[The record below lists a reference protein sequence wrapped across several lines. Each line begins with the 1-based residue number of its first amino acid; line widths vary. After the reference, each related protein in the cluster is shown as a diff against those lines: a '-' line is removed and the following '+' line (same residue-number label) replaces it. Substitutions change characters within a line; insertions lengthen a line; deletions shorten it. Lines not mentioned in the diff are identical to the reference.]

1 MKSKKNRQDA
11 VEVLIAEDSPTQA
24 QKLQGLLEEHGYA
37 VVAAPNGKE
46 ALAAA
51 RRRKPAMIISDVLMP
66 ELDGYGLCQAIK
78 ADERLKDTPVILL
91 TTLCDPQDVI
101 RGLECGADNFIRKP
115 FDERALLSRIENL
128 LINLELRKSHK
139 IQVGLEVN
147 LGGHKHFITSERQQI
162 LDLLISTY
170 EQAIH
175 LNNELK
181 LREKQLARSN
191 QVLNGLYHIAEGLN
205 RAASEKE
212 VVETVLQRALEMPEV
227 RAGWIFLR
235 EGESGYRLAAA
246 RNLPPEVAEPSVPS
260 GLCWCQRRLTASQLE
275 TPTNIPEC
283 EWLQRA
289 HTDIQGLRGHASVPI
304 RVGEQ
309 VVGVIN
315 LVGSG
320 DGLLSDE
327 ETHNLGALGNQLGIA
342 LARARL
348 HEHLERL
355 VEERTAKLAA
365 EVEHRKCAQE
375 EQARLVAILEAT
387 PDLVGTAT
395 PDGRLLYTNQAGR
408 LMLGLQEGCDLSTL
422 RIHEW
427 HPEWA
432 GKLVMEQAI
441 PHAVKHGTW
450 SGETALLRRDG
461 REVPILQVVI
471 AHQGPD
477 GSVSYLS
484 TIGRDITQRK
494 EHEARIVRLNRIYSV
509 LSGINTTIV
518 RVRERQELFEEACR
532 IAVDHGR
539 FAFAWIGTLDADKQK
554 IAPVAQ
560 AGRNDGYLSLID
572 LSVVENPPGPGEP
585 TAQALTQGKPV
596 ICNDIAADDR
606 TGAWRAEALNRGYRS
621 VAILPL
627 VLERQP
633 VGVFALYA
641 PEPGVFDEEEMRL
654 LVEMAG
660 DISFALDHLK
670 KDEQLNYL
678 AYFDAITDLPNR
690 ALFGDRLAQ
699 RIGTARRD
707 RRAFSVIVLDLERF
721 SVINETLGRQAGD
734 ELLRQVA
741 QRLGASLDE
750 TDILARFSGDCF
762 GIATGC
768 GDEGPDIAH
777 TLERALLSIRSQPFL
792 IGGKQLRVAA
802 RAGVSSFPTDG
813 EDAESLYRN
822 AEAALKKAKLSKEEY
837 LFYTP
842 EINAR
847 VAERLTLENK
857 LRRAVE
863 EQQWV
868 LQYQPKVDLKQGHIS
883 GLEAL
888 LRWNDPDVGLVPP
901 LKFIP
906 VLEETGMIFEAGR
919 WALEKAMTDYRQ
931 WQARAMN
938 PPRIAVNVSP
948 IQLRQKDFV
957 LTVKRALKNTEG
969 TADCLEL
976 EITESVI
983 MQDIEANIE
992 KLRASREMGVQIA
1005 VDDFGTGYSSLSYIT
1020 KLPVNALKIDRS
1032 FIVNMTHKP
1041 DDLSIVSTIISLAH
1055 SLNLRVVAEGV
1066 ETEEQANLLRLLKC
1080 DEIQGYL
1087 VSPAV
1092 AAEQIERLLLDQ
1104 RRLLAA

>member
-1 MKSKKNRQDA
+1 MTPKKNRQDT

-78 ADERLKDTPVILL
+78 SDERLKDTPVILL

-128 LINLELRKSHK
+128 LINLELRKGHK

-212 VVETVLQRALEMPEV
+212 VVETALQRALEMPEV

-246 RNLPPEVAEPSVPS
+246 RNLPPALIKLGVPE
-260 GLCWCQRRLTASQLE
+260 GMCQCRRQLLAGKLGAV
-275 TPTNIPEC
+275 TNIEC
-283 EWLQRA
+283 EWLKQA
-289 HTDIQGLRGHASVPI
+289 PGDTQGPRVHASVPI
-304 RVGEQ
+304 RIGEQ
-309 VVGVIN
+309 AVGVIN
-315 LVGSG
+315 LVGTEY
-320 DGLLSDE
+320 GLFTDE
-327 ETHNLGALGNQLGIA
+327 DAKNLDALGNQLGVA

-365 EVEHRKCAQE
+365 EVEHRKRVQE

-422 RIHEW
+422 RIREW
-427 HPEWA
+427 YPEWA

-539 FAFAWIGTLDADKQK
+539 FTFAWIGTLDADKQK
-554 IAPVAQ
+554 ITPVAQ

-572 LSVVENPPGPGEP
+572 LSVVEGAPGHREP

-621 VAILPL
+621 VAMLPL
-627 VLERQP
+627 VLDRRP
-633 VGVFALYA
+633 VGAFALYA

-670 KDEQLNYL
+670 KEEQLNYL
-678 AYFDAITDLPNR
+678 AYFDAVTDLPNR

-741 QRLGASLDE
+741 QRLGPSLDE

-768 GDEGPDIAH
+768 GDEGTDIAH

-863 EQQWV
+863 EQQLV

-888 LRWNDPDVGLVPP
+888 LRWNDPEVGLVPP

-919 WALEKAMTDYRQ
+919 WALKKAMTDYRQ
-931 WQARAMN
+931 WQARSMN

-957 LTVKRALKNTEG
+957 LTVERALKNTEG

-983 MQDIEANIE
+983 MQDIEANIQ

-1041 DDLSIVSTIISLAH
+1041 DDLSIISTIISLAH

-1080 DEIQGYL
+1080 DDIQGYL

-1092 AAEQIERLLLDQ
+1092 SAEQIERLLLDQ